1 MLKRTLILLPF
12 LLAVAGAH
20 AQSTPAKKDLVAR
33 ILKHQQ
39 SGIEGMA
46 RTLVEQPIAE
56 LLVNA
61 GSVIQSR
68 VPANRQE
75 ATGREIQADVQKYV
89 AEATPLVQARAV
101 ALAPGSVGAMLEE
114 KFTEDELKQ
123 VLAIMDSPVYSKFQR
138 MGDELQRALADK
150 VVQDTRPTIEPKL
163 RALEQSV
170 GKRISVASG
179 GTAPAPAAAGPAPK
193 PAPKAPAKQ

>member
-1 MLKRTLILLPF
+1 MLKRTLLLLPF
-12 LLAVAGAH
+12 LLAAAGAH
-20 AQSTPAKKDLVAR
+20 AQATPAKKDLVAR

-61 GSVIQSR
+61 GNVLQAR

-75 ATGREIQADVQKYV
+75 AIGKEIQADVQKYV

-101 ALAPGSVGAMLEE
+101 ALAPASVGALLEE

-123 VLAIMDSPVYSKFQR
+123 VLAIMDSPVYTKFQR
-138 MGDELQRALADK
+138 MGDELQRVLADK
-150 VVQDTRPTIEPKL
+150 VVQDTRPIIEPKL

-170 GKRISVASG
+170 ARRVGVTPGDS
-179 GTAPAPAAAGPAPK
+179 APAGAAPK
-193 PAPKAPAKQ
+193 PAPKAPAKK

>member
-12 LLAVAGAH
+12 FLAAAGAQ
-20 AQSTPAKKDLVAR
+20 AQSTPAKKDLVTR

-61 GSVIQSR
+61 GTVLQQR

-75 ATGREIQADVQKYV
+75 AIGKEIQADVQKYV
-89 AEATPLVQARAV
+89 SEATPLVQARAV
-101 ALAPGSVGAMLEE
+101 ALAPASVGAMLEE

-123 VLAIMDSPVYSKFQR
+123 VVAIMDSPVYTKFQR
-138 MGDELQRALADK
+138 MGDELQRTLADK

-179 GTAPAPAAAGPAPK
+179 GAPAAAGPAAK
-193 PAPKAPAKQ
+193 PAAKAPAKQ